1 MKALAILLAAV
12 CLTVAAG
19 AANGEETEL
28 PVPEWAA
35 LACGE
40 PEPPTLNVCRKE
52 VARVQRELDKRAAR
66 YRRTGELYSAGNALV
81 ECAWACGELYPQK
94 IRVLR
99 FGAPF

>member
-1 MKALAILLAAV
+1 MKTLRILLAAA
-12 CLTVAAG
+12 CLSVMAG
-19 AANGEETEL
+19 AASAEEPEL

-52 VARVQRELDKRAAR
+52 VTRVQRELDKRAAR
-66 YRRTGELYSAGNALV
+66 YRRTGELYNAGNALV
-81 ECAWACGELYPQK
+81 ECAQACGELYPQK
-94 IRVLR
+94 IRALR

>member
-1 MKALAILLAAV
+1 MKYLAILLAAAG
-12 CLTVAAG
+12 LTVAG
-19 AANGEETEL
+19 AASAEEPEL

-40 PEPPTLNVCRKE
+40 PNPPTLNVCRKE

-66 YRRTGELYSAGNALV
+66 YRRTGELYNAGNALV
-81 ECAWACGELYPQK
+81 ECAWACGELYPKK
-94 IRVLR
+94 IRALR